1 MRERNKKKK
10 KNKMGLKNFTAFF
23 QNKTSRF
30 LSKGNQKVPISELL
44 LYQKKSTKKIRSTL
58 SNHLL
63 ARTGNKKTIQP
74 LSSALSLFVTVE
86 LLLSCPTLT
95 QGTIAAAS
103 TVPLT

>member
-1 MRERNKKKK
+1 MRRPVSFQRVAKK
-10 KNKMGLKNFTAFF
+10 FPYT
-23 QNKTSRF
+23 
-30 LSKGNQKVPISELL
+30 PISELL
-44 LYQKKSTKKIRSTL
+44 LYQKKKKTKKIRSSF

-63 ARTGNKKTIQP
+63 ATTGNKKTIQP
-74 LSSALSLFVTVE
+74 LSSALSLFATVE